1 MGKRKVIKSI
11 LPGRRGSL
19 LLSAVFAVIL
29 AGIASGQR
37 VVVDKTVATI
47 NDAGRTE
54 LITYSDLLWQLAMM
68 PNAPIDPPSSEAL
81 KQALE
86 ILINQRLFALEAER
100 IPQPAP
106 TEAEINARI
115 ADIISRIPSV
125 EFERRLRLVGFD
137 SVKDPNFQ
145 DMIRRRVAI
154 DKYLDFRFRAFV
166 VVTPDD
172 EARHYKEVWVPEFI
186 RRNGGA
192 AVVPPLEEVRGQI
205 HSELVEARVATAIE
219 TFLDEAKTRAEI
231 VIHNPV

>member
-1 MGKRKVIKSI
+1 M
-11 LPGRRGSL
+11 L
-19 LLSAVFAVIL
+19 LLTAVFALVL
-29 AGIASGQR
+29 TGFASGQA
-37 VVVDKTVATI
+37 VAVDKTVATVS
-47 NDAGRTE
+47 DAGRTE
-54 LITYSDLLWQLAMM
+54 LITYSDLLWQLAMT

-86 ILINQRLFALEAER
+86 LIINQRLFALEAER

-106 TEAEINARI
+106 IEAEINARI
-115 ADIISRIPSV
+115 ADILSRIPSV

-137 SVKDPNFQ
+137 SIKDPNFQ

-192 AVVPPLEEVRGQI
+192 AVVPPLDEVRTQI
-205 HSELVEARVATAIE
+205 HNDLVEARVATAME
-219 TFLDEAKTRAEI
+219 TFLDEAKARAEI